1 MLFNINKV
9 TKIHL
14 LHKSV
19 DFRKGL
25 LGLNYILYEES
36 YQEYNVGELFIFF
49 SRNRKSLKI
58 LYYSV
63 TGFELWYKKLSG
75 FNRYKIPLDLGRNSI
90 LTLRVIVKFCVLE
103 DLGGIFYLNRIIKIL
118 IIFINFFLIN
128 AINEFI

>member
-1 MLFNINKV
+1 MLFNINNV
-9 TKIHL
+9 SKIHL

-36 YQEYNVGELFIFF
+36 YQEYNIGEIFIFF

-58 LYYSV
+58 LYYDV

-75 FNRYKIPLDLGRNSI
+75 FNRYKIPLDLGSNFILSKRDFMRLLLGYSI
-90 LTLRVIVKFCVLE
+90 LERGFEENKTSKIV
-103 DLGGIFYLNRIIKIL
+103 
-118 IIFINFFLIN
+118 
-128 AINEFI
+128 